1 MMHHAVVNGGIG
13 QGQKREALPGR
24 AEAAAG
30 TGGKEAPPGRA
41 TTTKRVSGGPMR
53 RAQACC
59 AGGRPR
65 VAGPGL
71 GGPGAAGR
79 EAGPGL
85 GGGGYALRQRWGVRE
100 VAAKERKELLRA
112 EARRDEAR
120 CG

>member
-1 MMHHAVVNGGIG
+1 
-13 QGQKREALPGR
+13 
-24 AEAAAG
+24 
-30 TGGKEAPPGRA
+30 
-41 TTTKRVSGGPMR
+41 MR
-53 RAQACC
+53 LAQACC
-59 AGGRPR
+59 AGGGPRAAAR

-85 GGGGYALRQRWGVRE
+85 EGGGYALRQRGGVRE
-100 VAAKERKELLRA
+100 VAAKERKELVRA

>member
-13 QGQKREALPGR
+13 QGQKREALPGQ
-24 AEAAAG
+24 AEAASG
-30 TGGKEAPPGRA
+30 RGGKAAPPGRA
-41 TTTKRVSGGPMR
+41 TPTNTVSGGPMR
-53 RAQACC
+53 LAQACC
-59 AGGRPR
+59 AGGGPRAAAR

-79 EAGPGL
+79 EAGSGL
-85 GGGGYALRQRWGVRE
+85 GGGGGYALRQM
-100 VAAKERKELLRA
+100 VAATERKELRRA